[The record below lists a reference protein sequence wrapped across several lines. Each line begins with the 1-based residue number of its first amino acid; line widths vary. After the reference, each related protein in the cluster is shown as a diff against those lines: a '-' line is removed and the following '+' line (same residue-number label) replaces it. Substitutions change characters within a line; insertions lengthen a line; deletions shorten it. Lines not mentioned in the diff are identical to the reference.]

1 MATLAP
7 SAPLARG
14 DLKTLLPE
22 ALTALYE
29 ANPFRVLGLP
39 PTASVAAAQKI
50 ADELLVRHSLGD
62 GDIDE
67 YRVRE
72 AVQCLRDPR
81 KRLAA
86 ELFWFTLDGTDP
98 AQSVDAA
105 AYQKLMA
112 GDRNAAAQLW
122 LTAAKQGPA
131 ATQGRV
137 ARNLAIL
144 YHWHVLTA
152 EASDNPLYRRFPP
165 DKQFQ
170 PEYLQVWQ
178 AALQAWAHVWAEP
191 RAWDALRQ
199 RVVEIDDPR
208 LSLDTV
214 EALRQALPETL
225 LQINRELAVQ
235 YLRSGHTY
243 LAKHHLDLIRQAG
256 FDESL
261 ASALCRDTL
270 TPLKERINA
279 ACDAAAPRIWNSA
292 ARAQQVYAELMDEL
306 RPDLEKLRILDPQ
319 QQFSTATVWDK
330 IADTIHAAALEV
342 HNHASS
348 YQQAL
353 DMLNKALEFAISP
366 SSRSRLQ
373 EDRKVFQESLNT
385 WGEHYSPD
393 LCWFCKKRKATGEL
407 EHHMHKVTGRRGNT
421 VYFDKLTLKIPRCAT
436 CTWWHTVAHRCGV
449 AAGVAGAI
457 IGAGVGRA
465 GWDAVWIAVF
475 LGGIGYGLGRV
486 LGMTLGFL
494 RGSRSKGSKHSYPRC
509 RQAEKEGYDYGAI
522 PVTR

>member
-7 SAPLARG
+7 SAPLAG
-14 DLKTLLPE
+14 GTLKALLPGD
-22 ALTALYE
+22 LTALYQ
-29 ANPFRVLGLP
+29 ANPFRVLALP

-98 AQSVDAA
+98 EQSVDAA

-122 LTAAKQGPA
+122 LAAAKQEPA
-131 ATQGRV
+131 VTQGRA

-152 EASDNPLYRRFPP
+152 EAGDNPLYRRFPP
-165 DKQFQ
+165 DKQLQ

-208 LSLDTV
+208 LRLDTV

-261 ASALCRDTL
+261 TLSLCRDTL
-270 TPLKERINA
+270 TPLKERITA
-279 ACDAAAPRIWNSA
+279 ACDAAAPRIRKSA
-292 ARAQQVYAELMDEL
+292 ERAQQVYAELMNEL

-342 HNHASS
+342 HNHASL
-348 YQQAL
+348 YKPAC
-353 DMLNKALEFAISP
+353 DMFKAALELAVSP
-366 SSRSRLQ
+366 SLRRRLQ
-373 EDRKVFQESLNT
+373 DDIKTAQELMDK
-385 WGEHYSPD
+385 WGEHYP
-393 LCWFCKKRKATGEL
+393 LGHCWFCKKRKAAGGVEYP
-407 EHHMHKVTGRRGNT
+407 MHKVTGHDWQKIYFTTWT
-421 VYFDKLTLKIPRCAT
+421 VKIPRCGRCA
-436 CTWWHTVAHRCGV
+436 WWHAFPHLCGALAGLAAAILGGQEGFGTAVVGGGV
-449 AAGVAGAI
+449 A
-457 IGAGVGRA
+457 
-465 GWDAVWIAVF
+465 
-475 LGGIGYGLGRV
+475 YGLGWG
-486 LGMTLGFL
+486 LGMAI
-494 RGSRSKGSKHSYPRC
+494 GSHCGTGPKWRRNAYPTYKE
-509 RQAEKEGYDYGAI
+509 AKKEGFVHGAE
-522 PVTR
+522 PPTQS